1 MGRKGTGCG
10 KKDCISAG
18 PRCGKDVC
26 PLQVGEGAAGD
37 NIFFN
42 FLVSAA
48 AYATA
53 IYGTYWGQMCKY
65 RPLNKKH
72 PHELS
77 LAGMLICFSLIS
89 TCCRAMWFI
98 LQVAKSFIYP
108 ILGPDAH
115 TATVRANYLLLIAAC
130 VERYSGRTA
139 WTTAPYPANCLAY
152 EPEDSFP
159 PFMTLHIGHE
169 QANEYRRAIGR
180 YVRKVQWTD
189 LTVDVYL

>member
-10 KKDCISAG
+10 KKECISAG
-18 PRCGKDVC
+18 LRYGKDVC

-72 PHELS
+72 PHELWLDSDKELNS
-77 LAGMLICFSLIS
+77 L
-89 TCCRAMWFI
+89 T
-98 LQVAKSFIYP
+98 
-108 ILGPDAH
+108 
-115 TATVRANYLLLIAAC
+115 TV
-130 VERYSGRTA
+130 G
-139 WTTAPYPANCLAY
+139 
-152 EPEDSFP
+152 
-159 PFMTLHIGHE
+159 
-169 QANEYRRAIGR
+169 
-180 YVRKVQWTD
+180 
-189 LTVDVYL
+189 